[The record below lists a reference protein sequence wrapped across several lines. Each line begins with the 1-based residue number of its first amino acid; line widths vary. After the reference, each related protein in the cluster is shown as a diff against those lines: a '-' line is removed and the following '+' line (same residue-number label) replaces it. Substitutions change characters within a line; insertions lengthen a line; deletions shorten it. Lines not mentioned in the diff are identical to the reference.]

1 MEQDTAE
8 SGWRGSREG
17 WLDAAY
23 TLFLESGVD
32 SVKILPLA
40 KELNLA
46 RTSFYWFFKD
56 REELLAGLL
65 AMWRSKNTGNFVKQA
80 NAYADSLVEA
90 LLNVSDCWF
99 DPSLFDAK
107 FEFAVRSWS
116 LQSDEVQREVQKA
129 DELRLDA
136 LSAVFKRFGH
146 SDLSADVRARA
157 LYLTQIGYISMQT
170 EEDVQVRMKRMPTY
184 MEVFTDL
191 VPTQK
196 EMDRFL
202 ARHNQRATSSSR
214 GTALKKPARSAK
226 TKQPL
231 SAKKK

>member
-1 MEQDTAE
+1 MDQETDE
-8 SGWRGSREG
+8 SGWRGSREA
-17 WLDAAY
+17 WLEAAY
-23 TLFLESGVD
+23 ELFLESGVD
-32 SVKILPLA
+32 SVRILPLA
-40 KELNLA
+40 KKLKLA

-65 AMWRSKNTGNFVKQA
+65 DMWRDKNTGNFVKQA

-99 DPSLFDAK
+99 DSSLFDAK

-116 LQSDEVQREVQKA
+116 LQSAEVQREVRNA
-129 DELRLDA
+129 DELRLRA
-136 LSAVFKRFGH
+136 LSGVFQRFGV
-146 SDLSADVRARA
+146 SEESSDVRARA
-157 LYLTQIGYISMQT
+157 VYLTQIGYISMQT
-170 EEDVQVRMKRMPTY
+170 AEDVALRMKRMPIY

-202 ARHNQRATSSSR
+202 ARHNQRNTN
-214 GTALKKPARSAK
+214 
-226 TKQPL
+226 
-231 SAKKK
+231 